1 MRLIYEAN
9 KMCFVKW
16 KHFVYRLL
24 GILRPMLV
32 CYPFYRNRSII
43 CYTYCWKK
51 KEKKKEEEEKGPC
64 NTIILHWASN
74 IIDG

>member
-16 KHFVYRLL
+16 KHFVYHLL

-32 CYPFYRNRSII
+32 CYPLLQKQVDNLLYVLL
-43 CYTYCWKK
+43 KK
-51 KEKKKEEEEKGPC
+51 KREKKKEEEEKKKGPA
-64 NTIILHWASN
+64 IPLFSIELP
-74 IIDG
+74 I